1 MPSFFSNV
9 STSSTHSTRS
19 LLLTGSQQHM
29 DEHVGELVALL
40 QKKAMYDITLIVAMS
55 SDNGG
60 PVYFRGTSG
69 ANNWP
74 LRGGKMN
81 NGEGGIRVNAFAS
94 GGFVPQARR
103 GMKEEGLSAVWDWY
117 ATFW

>member
-1 MPSFFSNV
+1 MAQKYIDEFSFIDDKYRQAYHAMV
-9 STSSTHSTRS
+9 K
-19 LLLTGSQQHM
+19 HM

-40 QKKAMYDITLIVAMS
+40 QKKAMYDNTLIAMS

-81 NGEGGIRVNAFAS
+81 NWEGGIRVNAFAS